1 MSENTLLASFE
12 LFKFILGSRAMA
24 DGNKTNGNGSF
35 IPESQMMLPLLF
47 FTPQPRC
54 QEFLLFLIG
63 FNTFNKLTLGKF
75 E

>member
-47 FTPQPRC
+47 FFSSASMPRISP
-54 QEFLLFLIG
+54 FLIVL
-63 FNTFNKLTLGKF
+63 NTFNKLTLGKF

>member
-35 IPESQMMLPLLF
+35 IPESQMMLPLL
-47 FTPQPRC
+47 
-54 QEFLLFLIG
+54 LLLLSLDAKNFSFSDWL
-63 FNTFNKLTLGKF
+63 
-75 E
+75 EYV